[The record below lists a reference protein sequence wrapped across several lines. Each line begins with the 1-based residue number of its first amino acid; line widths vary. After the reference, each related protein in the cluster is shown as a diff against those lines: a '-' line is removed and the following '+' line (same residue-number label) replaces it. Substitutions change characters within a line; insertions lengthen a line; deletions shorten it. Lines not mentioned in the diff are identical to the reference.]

1 MNSTRIA
8 AVLGAIAFA
17 AALPLVVDRYTLVLL
32 LPFFGYAIA
41 LLGLNL
47 LFGYTGL
54 LSFGHAMFLGIG
66 AYAAATLTSKFH
78 VQHFELIL
86 LAAIAGAALVGLV
99 IGSLCVRYTKIFFGM
114 LTLAF
119 SMLFHS
125 FLFKFYTL
133 TGGDEGIK
141 VLRPRLLGYDFAAW
155 NKIAF
160 LTGPFYY
167 YCLVIAALLA
177 FVMWRL
183 VNSPFGLHLQAV
195 RDNERKAEYLGVSVY
210 RLRLIAFTIS
220 GIYGA
225 VGGAILGVN
234 SGIADPE
241 IAYWLQS
248 GNLVFM
254 TVLGGF
260 TNFFGPPLG
269 ALAFIFL
276 QDRLMSA
283 TEYWRLALGVV
294 LVCIVLFFPR
304 GIVGLLDGVRR
315 NVRVARASLREA
327 KA

>member
-1 MNSTRIA
+1 MTSTRIA
-8 AVLGAIAFA
+8 ATGAVALA

-66 AYAAATLTSKFH
+66 AYAAAMLTSKFH

-86 LAAIAGAALVGLV
+86 LAAVVGAALVGGL

-141 VLRPRLLGYDFAAW
+141 VLRPRLLGYDFSGW
-155 NKIAF
+155 NKIVF

-167 YCLVIAALLA
+167 YCLAIAVLLA
-177 FVMWRL
+177 FAMWRL

-210 RLRLIAFTIS
+210 RLRLVAFTIS
-220 GIYGA
+220 GVYGA

-254 TVLGGF
+254 AVLGGF
-260 TNFFGPPLG
+260 TSFFGPPLG

-304 GIVGLLDGVRR
+304 GIVGLLDGLRR
-315 NVRVARASLREA
+315 NVRMARASLREA

>member
-1 MNSTRIA
+1 MIGPRLA
-8 AVLGAIAFA
+8 ASVAIAL
-17 AALPLVVDRYTLVLL
+17 AALLPLLVDRYTLVLL

-54 LSFGHAMFLGIG
+54 LSFGHAMFLAIG
-66 AYAAATLTSKFH
+66 AYSAAALTSKFH
-78 VQHFELIL
+78 VQSFELIL
-86 LAAIAGAALVGLV
+86 LFAAAGSLLVGLV

-141 VLRPRLLGYDFAAW
+141 VLRPRLLGYDFSAW

-167 YCLVIAALLA
+167 YCLLLA
-177 FVMWRL
+177 VLMAFAMWRL
-183 VNSPFGLHLQAV
+183 VNSPLGLHLQAV
-195 RDNERKAEYLGVSVY
+195 RENERKAEYLGVSIY
-210 RLRLIAFTIS
+210 RLRLVAFTIS
-220 GIYGA
+220 GVYGA

-241 IAYWLQS
+241 TAYWLQS

-260 TNFFGPPLG
+260 TSFFGPPLG
-269 ALAFIFL
+269 ALTLIFL

-294 LVCIVLFFPR
+294 LVAIVLFFPR
-304 GIVGLLDGVRR
+304 GIVGLLDDVRR
-315 NVRVARASLREA
+315 NVRLARRGLREA